1 MQLKKT
7 FLALACG
14 FSSALSAQIN
24 HYEAIIVEG
33 QPWQYLV
40 PSTEPAPDWRTV
52 NFVNNPLWTTAPTG
66 IGYGDNDDQTI
77 IAQTASVYLRHEFNV
92 VDTAAIEQLL
102 LYMDYD
108 DGYVAYLN
116 GVEIARANLGTV
128 GTPPAFTDLADA
140 SVEARFYQGQTPN
153 AVVLPKANFT
163 NILNQ
168 GANVLAVQVH
178 NFTANSSDL
187 TAIPY
192 LLAAIDNNSNNYQP
206 TPAWFSPPFVFDT
219 TAFSTN
225 LPLVVINT
233 YNNANIVDDP
243 KTISQMRIIYNGNNQ
258 RNRITDAPNAYN
270 GTIGIETRGSS
281 SQSFPKKPYGFETL
295 DAAQNEL
302 SVSLLGM
309 PAESDWI
316 LSANYSDKTFLNNV
330 LSYKLFA
337 EFGYYSPRTRFVE
350 VVINNEYQGIYIL
363 MEKIKRDQ
371 NRVDI
376 AKLTAD
382 DTSGVDL
389 TGGYI
394 VKIDKTTGSGGG
406 QGWNSAF
413 APLVSTQI
421 PSIFVQYAYPK
432 PGDIVPQQENYVQQS
447 FYEFENALANLPL
460 GDTTVDNWRNYSSEP
475 EFIDYLILNE
485 VSKNV
490 DGYRL
495 STFLY
500 KDKDSRDPLW
510 HISPPWDY
518 DIAWGNAD
526 YCDAFITSG
535 WAYNFGQVCPWDGFQ
550 VPFWWGQF
558 EQDSLF
564 VKALKC
570 RYTHHRSANQS
581 LDTTVLFNYFD
592 QTALYLDEA
601 QQRNFQ
607 RWPILGTYVWPNPQ
621 PVPADYAGE
630 IEELKTWVRDRF
642 VWLDAQLLDT
652 SLRCAPVVVPVAVE
666 VFDNA
671 QTQLFPNP
679 ANNFINIQHSQ
690 PIDRVEIYNSLGQL
704 LYNQKYANQSN
715 FISIYNLSTY
725 LPTAGLYS
733 LRIYSNQQQHTV
745 LFQKE

>member
-14 FSSALSAQIN
+14 FSAALTAQIN
-24 HYEAIIVEG
+24 HYEALIVEG
-33 QPWQYLV
+33 QAWQYLV
-40 PSTEPAPDWRTV
+40 PTTEPAPDWRTI
-52 NFVNNPLWTTAPTG
+52 NFTNNPTWTVAPTG

-77 IAQTASVYLRHEFNV
+77 IAQTGSVYLRHEFNV

-128 GTPPAFTDLADA
+128 GTPPAFSDLAA
-140 SVEARFYQGQTPN
+140 TSVEARFYQGQTPN

-163 NILNQ
+163 NIINQ
-168 GANVLAVQVH
+168 GTNVLAVQVH
-178 NFTANSSDL
+178 NYVTNSSDL

-192 LLAAIDNNSNNYQP
+192 LLAAIDDNSNNYQP
-206 TPAWFSPPFVFDT
+206 TPAWFSPPFLFDT

-243 KTISQMRIIYNGNNQ
+243 KTISQMRIIYNGSNQ
-258 RNRITDAPNAYN
+258 RNRVTDAPNAYN

-281 SQSFPKKPYGFETL
+281 SQSFPKKPFGFETL

-337 EFGYYSPRTRFVE
+337 EFGFYSPRTRFVE
-350 VVINNEYQGIYIL
+350 VVINGEYQGIYIL

-421 PSIFVQYAYPK
+421 PSIFIQYSYPK
-432 PGDIVPQQENYVQQS
+432 VGDIVPQQENYVQQS
-447 FYEFENALANLPL
+447 FFEFENALATLPL
-460 GDTTVDNWRNYSSEP
+460 GDTTVDNWRNYAAEA
-475 EFIDYLILNE
+475 EFLDYLILNE

-526 YCDAFITSG
+526 YCDAFVSSG

-564 VKALKC
+564 IKSLKC
-570 RYTHHRSANQS
+570 RYTHHRSPNQS

-666 VFDNA
+666 VFDNV
-671 QTQLFPNP
+671 QTELYPNP
-679 ANNFINIQHSQ
+679 AHSFINVQHSQ
-690 PIDRVEIYNSLGQL
+690 PIERVEIYNSLGQL
-704 LYNQKYANQSN
+704 LYSQKYPNPLN
-715 FISIYNLSTY
+715 FISIYNLSTH

-733 LRIYSNQQQHTV
+733 LRLYSNNQQHTV
-745 LFQKE
+745 LFRKE